1 MLGEKL
7 AYSEGVKGGFAA
19 DALAIIQRRYFK
31 RFPIDLDHDHEPSTE
46 SLEAVDDDEPDPDRA
61 EPDRET
67 LNDEEYAAALEEVEE
82 RRRSLIYRK
91 AVSSSV
97 TSCFVCTLILR
108 HKQQIKRWHAYQ
120 YMKDHDL
127 DPKDS
132 GLSNPYRVL
141 LHRLTGT
148 SIQRPR
154 MRSAMNIWR
163 RTEAQ
168 VIEAEV
174 RRLVLEGEISR
185 PKVVTLREGVA
196 KKMFSQLSEDERE
209 GWKAQA
215 EEEHETAIKNWTNE
229 TKADPSEEPAARQ
242 KYV

>member
-67 LNDEEYAAALEEVEE
+67 MNDEEYAAALEEVEE

-97 TSCFVCTLILR
+97 MLCLYTDF
-108 HKQQIKRWHAYQ
+108 
-120 YMKDHDL
+120 
-127 DPKDS
+127 
-132 GLSNPYRVL
+132 
-141 LHRLTGT
+141 
-148 SIQRPR
+148 
-154 MRSAMNIWR
+154 
-163 RTEAQ
+163 
-168 VIEAEV
+168 
-174 RRLVLEGEISR
+174 
-185 PKVVTLREGVA
+185 
-196 KKMFSQLSEDERE
+196 
-209 GWKAQA
+209 
-215 EEEHETAIKNWTNE
+215 ETQTAN
-229 TKADPSEEPAARQ
+229 
-242 KYV
+242 